1 MNSIVSYLLE
11 VAITFAICTLTFGYL
26 RPFLKKVLVDLCGTE
41 ERAQFWTVFSNILMI
56 GLPMI
61 IALTYKPEAANA
73 IELFFEITRKISGN
87 FGGFLFALVGTGMM
101 VAFFALFAPRTPRAE
116 SK

>member
-1 MNSIVSYLLE
+1 MNSIISYLLE
-11 VAITFAICTLTFGYL
+11 IAITFAICALTFGYL
-26 RPFLKKVLVDLCGTE
+26 RPYLRRVLVDLCGAE
-41 ERAQFWTVFSNILMI
+41 ERAQFWVAFSNILLI

-87 FGGFLFALVGTGMM
+87 FGGFLFALLGTGMI
-101 VAFFALFAPRTPRAE
+101 VACFSLFAPKTPETE